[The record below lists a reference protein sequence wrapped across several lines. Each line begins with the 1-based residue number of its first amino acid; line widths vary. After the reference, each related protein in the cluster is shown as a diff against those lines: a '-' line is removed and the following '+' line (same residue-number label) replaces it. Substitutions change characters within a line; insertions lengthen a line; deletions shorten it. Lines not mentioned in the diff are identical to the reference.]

1 MKYLSRVI
9 AGIVCLAL
17 VLTVTGCSGSN
28 TVSAKDTLRY
38 DNVKVAST
46 YQPNGI
52 VCENNRWQ
60 LIWDNKISQIQFLDK
75 QSGKIW
81 SPTPEGADKEIY
93 DEDGMPIKNSAIAN
107 SAITVS
113 YQDGNTLAEKE
124 VSSST
129 GAVENGNLYFQE
141 IDNGIRIIF
150 DFVTEQILVPVEYTI
165 AEDCFSIS
173 VNPKQIADD
182 GLNKVTAV
190 SIAPFLCG
198 VKNNTKDSYL
208 FIPDGSGTLLS
219 VRDIDLVGK
228 SGSMEVFGDDLTI
241 TKFNYKNKAQQCY
254 MPVFGVKTDND
265 ALVGIIESGAEAAAI
280 CWNVG
285 STNTFS
291 SGAYSKFYIR
301 GYTRVEAPRGFSQ
314 ALSEINYYADHV
326 IQTKVKTVYYSLSGD
341 GASVSGMA
349 NLYRNYLAANG
360 GLNENGSSEKTAA
373 FKFIGAVEQPSFFL
387 GIPTT
392 KLYSLTTT
400 ENAEEMTE
408 YISKLIGNNFSV
420 NLIGYGTS
428 GANIGKLG
436 GEFTVAR
443 SLGGNKGI
451 KNLGTLFDKTE
462 IDWYMDF
469 DLISYEKS
477 GNGVKVK
484 DSAVFPNK
492 KNAYFTDYNVVTRNA
507 NDKRYYILERSKLDS
522 VLQELLKKTE
532 KMQLK
537 GISLSSLSK
546 NKYSDYSSV
555 EYESALNMSKS
566 VTQIFKKVKKSKYNL
581 QAVAANSYA
590 AITAD
595 SVIDAPLYSSS
606 YDSSFA
612 DVPFYEMVFKGYV
625 PMSSV
630 SVNLCADEDDALLRC
645 IESGISPTYTL
656 TYNYDNELITSDHSF
671 IFATSYSKNI
681 DNISKKINSAKEYL
695 SSIDKAK
702 VSGYKMLSDDVRI
715 TYFDNG
721 VYSVVNYSSEEVN
734 TEYGNVGAKSFI
746 TGRVLQR

>member
-9 AGIVCLAL
+9 AGIACLAL
-17 VLTVTGCSGSN
+17 ALTATGCSSSD

-38 DNVKVAST
+38 NNVKVASS
-46 YQPNGI
+46 YEPNGI

-60 LIWDNKISQIQFLDK
+60 LIWDNEDKQIQFLDK
-75 QSGKIW
+75 QSSKIW
-81 SPTPEGADKEIY
+81 SPTPEGADEKLY
-93 DEDGMPIKNSAIAN
+93 DEDGMLIKNSAIAN
-107 SAITVS
+107 AAITVT
-113 YQDGNTLAEKE
+113 YQDGSTLVEKE
-124 VSSST
+124 ISSST

-141 IDNGIRIIF
+141 IDNGIRIIY
-150 DFVTEQILVPVEYTI
+150 DFVTEQILVPVEYKI
-165 AEDCFSIS
+165 EEDRFSIS

-182 GLNKVTAV
+182 GVNKVTGV

-198 VKNNTKDSYL
+198 VKNNTEDSYL
-208 FIPDGSGTLLS
+208 FIPDGSGALLN

-241 TKFNYKNKAQQCY
+241 TKFNYTNKTQQCHL
-254 MPVFGVKTDND
+254 PVFGVKTGDD

-285 STNTFS
+285 STNTIS

-301 GYTRVEAPRGFSQ
+301 GYTNVEAPRGFAQ
-314 ALSEINYYADHV
+314 ALSEIKYYADHV
-326 IQTKVKTVYYSLSGD
+326 IQTTVKTVYYSLSGED
-341 GASVSGMA
+341 ASVSGMA
-349 NLYRNYLAANG
+349 DLYRSYLIENQ
-360 GLNENGSSEKTAA
+360 GLAENKSSEKTAA
-373 FKFIGAVEQPSFFL
+373 FKYVGAVEQPSFFL

-400 ENAEEMTE
+400 ENAEEMTGN
-408 YISKLIGNNFSV
+408 ISELIGNNFSV
-420 NLIGYGTS
+420 NLMGYGTS
-428 GANIGKLG
+428 GADIGELG
-436 GEFTVAR
+436 GGFTVAG
-443 SLGGNKGI
+443 SLGGNKGL
-451 KNLGTLFDKTE
+451 KSLGTLFNETGV
-462 IDWYMDF
+462 DWYMDF
-469 DLISYEKS
+469 DLISYEES
-477 GNGVKVK
+477 GNGVKVS

-492 KNAYFTDYNVVTRNA
+492 NNAFFTDYDVVTRNA
-507 NDKRYYILERSKLDS
+507 NDKRYYILGRDMLNS
-522 VLQELLKKTE
+522 VASNLLKKAE

-537 GISLSSLSK
+537 GISLSSLSN
-546 NKYSDYSSV
+546 NKYSDYSST

-566 VTQIFKKVKKSKYNL
+566 VNKVFDKVKKGGYNL

-595 SVIDAPLYSSS
+595 SIIDAPLYSSS
-606 YDSSFA
+606 YDISFA

-630 SVNLCADEDDALLRC
+630 SVNLCSDESDALLRC
-645 IESGISPTYTL
+645 VESGISPTYTL
-656 TYNYDNELITSDHSF
+656 AYNYDNELITSDHSF

-681 DNISKKINSAKEYL
+681 NGISEKINSVKSYL

-702 VSGYKMLSDDVRI
+702 VSGYKMLSNDVRI

-721 VYSVVNYSSEEVN
+721 VYAAVNYSSEAAD
-734 TEYGNVGAKSFI
+734 TEYGRVAANSFI
-746 TGRVLQR
+746 TGRVLQ